1 MSAPVIPTLEPAFEV
16 EVHLAQ
22 PDDMGATRAGR
33 RRIVPI
39 VGGTV
44 RGGLDG
50 DILPGGADWQV
61 IRDDGAIEIDCR
73 YSARTT
79 TGDLVYLQVQGV
91 RSGEPAV
98 LEALL
103 RGDAVPPDE
112 YYFRTAI
119 RLETSAP
126 ELLHLQDSIYVA
138 SCIRDADRVRFT
150 AYRVT

>member
-1 MSAPVIPTLEPAFEV
+1 MSAPVVPTLEPAFEV
-16 EVHLAQ
+16 EVHLAR
-22 PDDMGATRAGR
+22 PDDMGSTRVGR

-44 RGGLDG
+44 RGELDG
-50 DILPGGADWQV
+50 EILPGGADWQV

-73 YSARTT
+73 YSARTR

-91 RSGEPAV
+91 RSGAPAV

-103 RGDAVPPDE
+103 RGDVVPPDE